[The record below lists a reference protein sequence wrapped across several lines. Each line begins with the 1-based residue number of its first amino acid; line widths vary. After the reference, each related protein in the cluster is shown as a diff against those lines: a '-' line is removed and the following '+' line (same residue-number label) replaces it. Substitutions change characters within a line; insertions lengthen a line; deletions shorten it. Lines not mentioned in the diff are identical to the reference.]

1 MVLRDWVAF
10 HVRVWLSLV
19 SASRRREMSGHG
31 PFQTA
36 KNLFVTTLLAI
47 IFIFVG
53 VLVASNLNLSPR
65 PHAQSNQEAL
75 TTPAIEESGFTIS
88 PSPFVTVAEKVKPTV
103 VNISAERIT
112 ERSSLPRFPFRFFED
127 PFEEFFRDRG
137 REEPREPRK
146 MKEQS
151 LGSGVIID
159 RQGHILTNNHV
170 IRGAEEIKVRLSDDR
185 EFQAK
190 AIGQDQ
196 ETDVAL
202 IKLEIG
208 GLLPPEEVAIL
219 GDSDDIQ
226 VGDWA
231 IAVGNPFG
239 LDRTVTVGVISAK
252 GRSNLDIVGGTPAYQ
267 NFIQT
272 DASINFGNSGGPLV
286 NINGEVIGINT
297 AINVQ
302 GQGIGFAIPINMA
315 KKVSDELKAQGKVVR
330 GYLGMLPQEITP
342 DIAEAK
348 DLSSTEGV
356 LVGQVSEDTPAQRG
370 GLEVGDVIINFD
382 GQKVEGVRQ
391 FRLMVA
397 EKSPG
402 SKVNIVVMRD
412 GQRKELIVTLGDR
425 AEYLSLASEGEGE
438 GEKPSWLG
446 IEVEDVHGD
455 FARRSGLDEERGVV
469 VTSVEVGSPA
479 DDKGITRGDVILRI
493 GNEEVE
499 DIEDYRRILRAL
511 EGQTKAILF
520 LIKRGDQTSFVAVKP
535 E

>member
-1 MVLRDWVAF
+1 M
-10 HVRVWLSLV
+10 
-19 SASRRREMSGHG
+19 SAHSS
-31 PFQTA
+31 FQTV
-36 KNLFVTTLLAI
+36 KNMFVTALLAI
-47 IFIFVG
+47 IFIFIG
-53 VLVASNLNLSPR
+53 VLVASHLNLSPR
-65 PHAQSNQEAL
+65 PQAQSYVQ
-75 TTPAIEESGFTIS
+75 AISSPVADESGSAIA

-112 ERSSLPRFPFRFFED
+112 ERSFLPTLPFRFFED
-127 PFEEFFRDRG
+127 PFEEFFRDRN
-137 REEPREPRK
+137 REEPRTPRK

-159 RQGHILTNNHV
+159 PQGYILTNNH
-170 IRGAEEIKVRLSDDR
+170 IIQGAEEVKVRLSDKR
-185 EFQAK
+185 EFQA
-190 AIGQDQ
+190 AIVGQDP

-202 IKLEIG
+202 IKLQIDE
-208 GLLPPEEVAIL
+208 LLPSEDVAVL
-219 GDSDDIQ
+219 GNSDHIR

-252 GRSNLDIVGGTPAYQ
+252 GRSNLDILGGTPAYQ

-286 NINGEVIGINT
+286 NIRGEVIGINT

-315 KKVSDELKAQGKVVR
+315 KKVSDELRSQGKVVR
-330 GYLGMLPQEITP
+330 GYLGMLPQEITA

-356 LVGQVSEDTPAQRG
+356 LVGQVNENTPAQRG
-370 GLEVGDVIINFD
+370 GLEVGDIIVEFD
-382 GQKVEGVRQ
+382 GQKVKTVEN

-402 SKVNIVVMRD
+402 SKVRIEVIRD
-412 GQRKELIVTLGDR
+412 GQRKSLTVTLGDR
-425 AEYLSLASEGEGE
+425 TEYLGQSSTGEE
-438 GEKPSWLG
+438 ETEKLPWLG

-455 FARRSGLDEERGVV
+455 FARRLGLDEDRGVV
-469 VTSVEVGSPA
+469 VINVEVGSPA
-479 DDKGITRGDVILRI
+479 DDKGVRRGDVILQI
-493 GNEEVE
+493 GDQEVKGS
-499 DIEDYRRILRAL
+499 EDYQRIVRLL
-511 EGQTKAILF
+511 EGQKKAILF
-520 LIKRGDQTSFVAVKP
+520 LIKRGEQTSFVAVKP